1 MYLYICTSEKRW
13 RKKEYFYNYSGSFIN
28 ISQMIA
34 CVGQQAISGK
44 RTPNGFEDRA
54 LPHFEK
60 FCNSSSF
67 MLFFYIKLQIF
78 LSSRFS
84 KLNVIYL
91 LLHCQCETQTWTC
104 LSLFGSDNLLLNFV
118 VAYTHYMYEPYS
130 WYFSQRS
137 CSTWFCGEQFLQW
150 SDPHRVLLSHY
161 GGEGGAGRHCSE
173 DGGDWVHATSAR
185 QGKLWVDG
193 QTWRSRSANKF
204 YSKK

>member
-1 MYLYICTSEKRW
+1 
-13 RKKEYFYNYSGSFIN
+13 
-28 ISQMIA
+28 MIA

-67 MLFFYIKLQIF
+67 MLFFYIKLLIF

-91 LLHCQCETQTWTC
+91 LFHCHCETQT
-104 LSLFGSDNLLLNFV
+104 LLNFV
-118 VAYTHYMYEPYS
+118 VAYTQYNVYV
-130 WYFSQRS
+130 WTLFVIFSQRS
-137 CSTWFCGEQFLQW
+137 CSAWFCGEQFLQW

-185 QGKLWVDG
+185 QGKLWVNG
-193 QTWRSRSANKF
+193 QTWRLGRANKIIF
-204 YSKK
+204 REII